1 MHKKKGNII
10 SYAEAINLAQ
20 TEIMDND
27 DSVIILGLGVTS
39 PTGVFGSVKDINKK
53 FPNRVLETPASENC
67 ITGIAIG
74 ASIISMKPILI
85 HQRLDFALLSIE
97 QIVNQAAKWFYMYGE
112 KMTCPI
118 VIRMVIGRGWGQG
131 PQHSQ
136 SLQSWFAHIPG
147 LKVLM
152 PTFAVD
158 AYNGLI
164 MAINDP
170 SPVLILEHRWL
181 YDLKSQFTK
190 PDLKELINVGV
201 YQSRVVRI
209 GNDLTLIANSIM
221 TIECIKVAELLKD
234 FGINIEVI
242 DLFVISPLDSYTILT
257 SVAKT
262 KNAIIVDNA
271 FVNFGISAEISAVIV
286 ENLFDKIERPPGRIG
301 FPNKPL
307 PASPELAKNYFP
319 TYIEIYNSV
328 LKYLKLDS
336 KIPFLT
342 KSNEFLDTPNP
353 DFIGPY

>member
-1 MHKKKGNII
+1 MFEKKRNII
-10 SYAEAINLAQ
+10 TYAEAINLAQ
-20 TEIMDND
+20 TEIMYND
-27 DSVIILGLGVTS
+27 ESVFILGLGVTS
-39 PTGVFGSVKDINKK
+39 PTGVFGSVKGINKK

-74 ASIISMKPILI
+74 ASIISMKPVLI
-85 HQRLDFALLSIE
+85 HQRLDFALLSLE

-152 PTFAVD
+152 PTFALD

-181 YDLKSQFTK
+181 YELKSQFSK
-190 PDLKELINVGV
+190 PDLKELTNVGQ
-201 YQSRVVRI
+201 YKSRVVHI
-209 GNDLTLIANSIM
+209 GQDLTLIANSIM

-242 DLFVISPLDSYTILT
+242 DLFVISPLDSSTILK

-271 FVNFGISAEISAVIV
+271 FVGFGISAEISSIIV
-286 ENLFDKIERPPGRIG
+286 ENLFDEIERPPVRIG

-319 TYIEIYNSV
+319 TYIEIYNTV
-328 LKYLKLDS
+328 LKYLKLES
-336 KIPFLT
+336 KIPFLV
-342 KSNEFLDTPNP
+342 KSKEFLDVPNP
-353 DFIGPY
+353 NFTGPY